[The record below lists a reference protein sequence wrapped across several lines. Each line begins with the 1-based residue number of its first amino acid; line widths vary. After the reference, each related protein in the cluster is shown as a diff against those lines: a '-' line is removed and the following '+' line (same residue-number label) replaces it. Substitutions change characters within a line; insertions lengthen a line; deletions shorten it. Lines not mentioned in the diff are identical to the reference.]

1 MELLFVAYEKNK
13 NLVLFFFLADMSK
26 KVLEFKQHLIF
37 YVNTFMTSLET
48 PSADKNHYKKK
59 KFTAPKHTEFICSI
73 GDTHWWSLLLYF
85 KFPLM
90 DERWQRK

>member
-1 MELLFVAYEKNK
+1 MELLFVAYEKK
-13 NLVLFFFLADMSK
+13 KKFGALFFFLADMSK

-59 KFTAPKHTEFICSI
+59 VHSPK
-73 GDTHWWSLLLYF
+73 THWVHLQHRLYT
-85 KFPLM
+85 LM
-90 DERWQRK
+90 VTFAVF